1 MTPNERAR
9 KWFIWFAILLVTV
22 GAVVLQQIRP
32 DTEPAESAAMTD
44 AAETS
49 DADQSVADASS
60 TEPPLEPVSL
70 QAELTAKM
78 TVALQVLL
86 PTMPPDQLI
95 GQAEALEQGG
105 FADRMG
111 HAILVGRVQG
121 WERGVDSA
129 MAAPLPEESVEQA
142 RALRGKVVEAMELRS
157 ALAAGGD
164 AAGDGARSQSADLA
178 PQLGFFAKALG
189 PDAAAE
195 AMPTLLALLVA
206 GGWYLLAFLGGLVS
220 LVVLGVLLALRKMTP
235 AFTPAPTAHAAL
247 VLGETFALWI
257 SLFLLLQVA
266 AGAVVAAIGDAVTTP
281 VQLGF
286 SLCAMFGSLVA
297 LAYPRLRGVSW
308 SALRELLGLH
318 VGRGVVRETIAGLH
332 CYVTAVPLLVAGLIV
347 FAILSAIAQAVS
359 GAAEEPSHP
368 VVDLLGNAGAL
379 EIVMLFALA
388 SVAAPIVEEI
398 AFRGLL
404 YGHLRG
410 VVEPR
415 IRLLSVLVAALMSSV
430 VFAIIHPQGVLFV
443 PALGGLA
450 VGFCLF
456 RELRGSLIAPMV
468 AHGVSNAVTLS
479 IGLTMMS

>member
-1 MTPNERAR
+1 
-9 KWFIWFAILLVTV
+9 
-22 GAVVLQQIRP
+22 
-32 DTEPAESAAMTD
+32 
-44 AAETS
+44 
-49 DADQSVADASS
+49 
-60 TEPPLEPVSL
+60 
-70 QAELTAKM
+70 
-78 TVALQVLL
+78 
-86 PTMPPDQLI
+86 
-95 GQAEALEQGG
+95 
-105 FADRMG
+105 
-111 HAILVGRVQG
+111 
-121 WERGVDSA
+121 
-129 MAAPLPEESVEQA
+129 
-142 RALRGKVVEAMELRS
+142 
-157 ALAAGGD
+157 
-164 AAGDGARSQSADLA
+164 
-178 PQLGFFAKALG
+178 
-189 PDAAAE
+189 
-195 AMPTLLALLVA
+195 
-206 GGWYLLAFLGGLVS
+206 
-220 LVVLGVLLALRKMTP
+220 MTP

-468 AHGVSNAVTLS
+468 AHCVSNAVTLS